1 MCIFSTIPAHLALIG
16 AKPCGT
22 GGLYLKCYNSMVPPE
37 KSTQNVSR
45 LLSLIFHTI
54 HLHTFYKARLRR
66 NKTGRIKRSI
76 TVANHPRNPLQ
87 SENPNR
93 AYEVLTSSYHRLL
106 NHLKAH
112 KSNPST
118 HANPL
123 TLWGGHGDAID
134 LIMQKAR
141 SPNLF
146 ESRCRYQRF
155 LQHFQL
161 GFGKYGNDG

>member
-1 MCIFSTIPAHLALIG
+1 MCIFFHHPSSPRPHRCQTLRNWWTVLETFAIPWFLRRNRPRTCHDCFLWSFI
-16 AKPCGT
+16 P
-22 GGLYLKCYNSMVPPE
+22 
-37 KSTQNVSR
+37 
-45 LLSLIFHTI
+45 I
-54 HLHTFYKARLRR
+54 HLHAFYKARLRW

-76 TVANHPRNPLQ
+76 TVANHPGNPLQ
-87 SENPNR
+87 SGNPNR
-93 AYEVLTSSYHRLL
+93 AYEDLTSSYHRLL

-112 KSNPST
+112 KSNQST

-146 ESRCRYQRF
+146 ESRCRY
-155 LQHFQL
+155 
-161 GFGKYGNDG
+161 